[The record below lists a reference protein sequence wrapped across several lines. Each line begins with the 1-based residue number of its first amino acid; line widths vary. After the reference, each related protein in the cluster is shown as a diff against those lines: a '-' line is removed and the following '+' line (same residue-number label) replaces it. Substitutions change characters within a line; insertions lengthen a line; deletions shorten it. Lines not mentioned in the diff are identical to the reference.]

1 MPDPDGQA
9 TRIQLR
15 QGGYLHGSKRHVP
28 GSGRDYAQSHAQGTG
43 RRQDGG
49 RLSESAAE
57 EAVFHQPHLV
67 ET

>member
-1 MPDPDGQA
+1 MPDPDRQA

-15 QGGYLHGSKRHVP
+15 QGGYLHGRKRHVP
-28 GSGRDYAQSHAQGTG
+28 SCRGDYAESHAQGTG
-43 RRQDGG
+43 RRQDGR